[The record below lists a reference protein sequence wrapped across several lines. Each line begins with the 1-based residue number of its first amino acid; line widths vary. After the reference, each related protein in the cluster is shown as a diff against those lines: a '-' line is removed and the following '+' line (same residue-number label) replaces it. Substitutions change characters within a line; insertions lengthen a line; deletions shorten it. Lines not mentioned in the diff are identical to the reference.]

1 MLIVIQVHPDNPIV
15 MKKNNYRAWYSLGN
29 RTSNKALDS
38 SRIIKLKTEMGV
50 KNDVVL

>member
-1 MLIVIQVHPDNPIV
+1 

-29 RTSNKALDS
+29 RSNKALDN